1 MTAARLQTSILY
13 RTAKYI
19 LRPLT
24 RWLFRVRVEGD
35 ENVPPAG
42 GLVVACNHV
51 SYLDPPLLG
60 SWFPR
65 TIHFMAKRE
74 LFAGPGGAL
83 LRALHA
89 FPVDRERAD
98 VAAFR
103 RALTIVRAGGVV
115 GIFPEGR
122 RNLDGEAQARQGA
135 VLLAATAGCPVL
147 PVGLAGTR
155 SAARRLWCGCV
166 AIRIGRPLHFQG
178 SPRRPTKAELKEWTD
193 LVAARI
199 AALRE
204 GNGNT
209 QGADPRFLLRR

>member
-1 MTAARLQTSILY
+1 MTRATVDTGVPY
-13 RTAKYI
+13 RIAKRI

-24 RWLFRVRVEGD
+24 RWLFRVRVDGE
-35 ENVPPAG
+35 ENVPEAG

-60 SWFPR
+60 TWFPR

-74 LFAGPGGAL
+74 LFAGPAGAL

-103 RALTIVRAGGVV
+103 HALRIVKAGGVV

-135 VLLAATAGCPVL
+135 VLLAATAGCPLL

-155 SAARRLWCGCV
+155 SAARRLRRGEV

-178 SPRRPTKAELKEWTD
+178 SPRRPTKAELQDWTD
-193 LVAARI
+193 RLSARI
-199 AALRE
+199 AELRE